1 MLPGKHTR
9 MNFFFLL
16 LYNILVR
23 CYAAGIHVSALWNP
37 KAKQWV
43 LGRKYQFQ
51 QMESH
56 LKLNE
61 TRVWFHCA
69 SAGEF
74 EQGRPLIEA
83 YRKQWPGHKII
94 LTFFSPSGY
103 ELRKNYA
110 GADQVYYLPL
120 DTAAAADRFISIVK
134 PVLAVFV
141 KYEFWYHHLS
151 ELNKRRI
158 PVILISAI
166 FRKDQLF
173 FKQIG
178 KPWRT
183 VLRKFDHLF
192 LQDAASADL
201 LHSIGLKNSTLAGD
215 TRFDR
220 VWQIA
225 QQPENLVRINQ
236 FKGNHKLLV
245 AGSTWP
251 DDEVQLDRLIQAG
264 ITGWKWVIVPHEIH
278 DQHIHHLKSKWMPY
292 ASLYSIATDTDLASK
307 PIILVDQVGLLSSIY
322 SYADIAYVGGGFG
335 KGIHNVLEAAVYGI
349 PLLFGP
355 NYEKFHEAK
364 ELIALGAAKGIK
376 DSRELITFFKK
387 FSQDDPA
394 LADVN
399 RNYVQRNTG
408 ATARILDYLVKIN
421 SENGA

>member
-1 MLPGKHTR
+1 MLPGKHTK

-23 CYAAGIHVSALWNP
+23 CYGAAIQVSALWNP

-83 YRKQWPGHKII
+83 YRKQWPRHKII

-110 GADQVYYLPL
+110 GADYIYYLPL
-120 DTAAAADRFISIVK
+120 DTASAAARFISMLK
-134 PVLAVFV
+134 PILAVFV

-151 ELNKRRI
+151 ELNKRQI

-192 LQDAASADL
+192 LQDAASANL
-201 LHSIGLKNSTLAGD
+201 LHSIGLQNSTLAGD

-225 QQPENLVRINQ
+225 QQPENLERINQ

-251 DDEVQLDRLIQAG
+251 ADEILLGHLIQAG
-264 ITGWKWVIVPHEIH
+264 ISGWKWVIVPHEIDAEH
-278 DQHIHHLKSKWMPY
+278 LHHLKSKWMPH
-292 ASLYSIATDTDLASK
+292 ASLYSTATDTELASK

-355 NYEKFHEAK
+355 NYEKFNEAK
-364 ELIALGAAKGIK
+364 ELIALGATKAIH
-376 DSRELITFFKK
+376 DSQELITFFKM